1 MLAESLK
8 SHDRDNKDELAL
20 LEETNLEL
28 IELTKKTSLEDT
40 DLKEVD
46 FLNLEATAE
55 AEAEAEA
62 EDNEE
67 EINPE
72 KVAAAAEALKKQMIA
87 A

>member
-8 SHDRDNKDELAL
+8 SQDRDNKDELAL

-40 DLKEVD
+40 DLKEVE
-46 FLNLEATAE
+46 FINLEAT

>member
-40 DLKEVD
+40 DLKEVE
-46 FLNLEATAE
+46 FINLEAT

>member
-1 MLAESLK
+1 M
-8 SHDRDNKDELAL
+8 
-20 LEETNLEL
+20 
-28 IELTKKTSLEDT
+28 
-40 DLKEVD
+40 KEVE
-46 FLNLEATAE
+46 FLNLEAT

>member
-40 DLKEVD
+40 DLKEVE
-46 FLNLEATAE
+46 FINLEATAE
-55 AEAEAEA
+55 AEAEAE
-62 EDNEE
+62 DNEE
-67 EINPE
+67 EVNPE

>member
-40 DLKEVD
+40 DLKEVE

-55 AEAEAEA
+55 AEAEAE
-62 EDNEE
+62 DNEE
-67 EINPE
+67 EVNPE

>member
-8 SHDRDNKDELAL
+8 SQDRDNKDELAL

-40 DLKEVD
+40 DLKEVE
-46 FLNLEATAE
+46 FLNLEAT

>member
-40 DLKEVD
+40 DLKEVE
-46 FLNLEATAE
+46 FLNLEAT
-55 AEAEAEA
+55 AEAEA

>member
-40 DLKEVD
+40 DLKEVE
-46 FLNLEATAE
+46 FLNLEAT

>member
-40 DLKEVD
+40 DLKEVE

-55 AEAEAEA
+55 AEAE
-62 EDNEE
+62 DNEE
-67 EINPE
+67 EVNPE